1 MELISK
7 REDEVTIY
15 RMGRKTECPG
25 ASSSSSSVVD
35 RRVRMG
41 DRHSVVR
48 E

>member
-1 MELISK
+1 MELILK

-15 RMGRKTECPG
+15 RTECPG
-25 ASSSSSSVVD
+25 ASSSSSSSVMD
-35 RRVRMG
+35 QGARMG